1 MNGPLASPRSTA
13 VTGPDPDFSA
23 LAPTT
28 VVSATSDPIERSIPP
43 SKITSVM
50 PTAAVPNSWKHP
62 DSWAE
67 WRDIVI
73 VFTALFWLIGG
84 ILLCAVLVAA
94 LLLFGVTRK
103 VIKEN
108 AAPALDSL
116 KQSIDNV
123 RGTTEFAGE
132 TVASPIIRVYSV
144 FKGVRTGVSAVT
156 NLPDRI
162 KRRKGKK

>member
-1 MNGPLASPRSTA
+1 MRFV
-13 VTGPDPDFSA
+13 VTVFSA
-23 LAPTT
+23 LILGFLLWMGLAGILSYWD
-28 VVSATSDPIERSIPP
+28 VH
-43 SKITSVM
+43 
-50 PTAAVPNSWKHP
+50 AVPTGAVPDSWHHP

-73 VFTALFWLIGG
+73 VFTAVFWLLSG
-84 ILLCAVLVAA
+84 IVMLAVAVAVL
-94 LLLFGVTRK
+94 LLVGVTRK

-116 KQSIDNV
+116 RQSVDNI

-144 FKGVRTGVSAVT
+144 FKGVRTGISAVT
-156 NLPDRI
+156 NLPDRVKSR
-162 KRRKGKK
+162 KRGKK